1 MSQTKKK
8 IDSIDNAVVKSK
20 DVNMDEKTV
29 KFTLKR
35 KIKLKKLKQDVK
47 KARRYFQSD
56 DEENNK
62 PIYIQAAVL
71 TRQSKFEIN
80 Y

>member
-62 PIYIQAAVL
+62 PIFL
-71 TRQSKFEIN
+71 
-80 Y
+80 

>member
-1 MSQTKKK
+1 
-8 IDSIDNAVVKSK
+8 
-20 DVNMDEKTV
+20 MDEKTV

-47 KARRYFQSD
+47 KSRRYFQSD

-62 PIYIQAAVL
+62 PIFL
-71 TRQSKFEIN
+71 
-80 Y
+80 